1 MLRPYLLLIV
11 LEGRGKR
18 RPYTGF
24 TMKDFTHKII
34 IILLILWGVVL
45 LSTAEASRIKEL
57 AKLEGVRSN
66 QLIGYGLVVGL
77 NGTGDSAS
85 TRFTIQSL
93 VNMMERLGVTV
104 NPDTVKVDNVAAVI
118 VTADLPPFARAGNT
132 IDVSVSSV
140 GDADNLA
147 GGTLLM
153 TPLKAADGKYYAVAQ
168 GSLVVGSLA
177 FGGKAAK
184 VQKNHPTAGRIPD
197 GALVEREVP
206 FVFGEGKELNY
217 RLKESDFTTVSR
229 MSEAVNQHF
238 GGTPAHSLDAGLM
251 QVVLPEAYQDR
262 VVEFVAELEHLTVI
276 PDTLARIVVNEK
288 TGTIVM
294 GEGVRISTVAVSHG
308 NLNLIISEQSNVS
321 QPNAFSDG
329 ETVVTPETDIGVVE
343 EAGNL
348 VVLEQGVSIGEVA
361 SALNAIGAT
370 PRDLIAIFQSI
381 KAAGALYADLVVL

>member
-1 MLRPYLLLIV
+1 MKIKPNKVIIVLLL
-11 LEGRGKR
+11 
-18 RPYTGF
+18 
-24 TMKDFTHKII
+24 
-34 IILLILWGVVL
+34 LWGVVL

-57 AKLEGVRSN
+57 AQIEGVRSN

-85 TRFTIQSL
+85 TQFTIQSL
-93 VNMMERLGVTV
+93 VSMMERLGVTV
-104 NPDTVKVDNVAAVI
+104 NPDTVKADNVAAVV
-118 VTADLPPFARAGNT
+118 VTAELPPFSRAGNT
-132 IDVSVSSV
+132 IDVSVASI

-168 GSLVVGSLA
+168 GAMVVGSLA

-184 VQKNHPTAGRIPD
+184 VQKNHPTSGRIPD

-206 FVFGEGKELNY
+206 FVFGEQNQLNY
-217 RLKESDFTTVSR
+217 RLKDSDFTTVSR
-229 MSEAVNQHF
+229 MSQAVNTHF
-238 GGTPAHSLDAGLM
+238 GSQIAQSLDAGQM
-251 QVVLPEAYQDR
+251 QVQVPESYQDT
-262 VVEFVAELEHLTVI
+262 VVAFVSELERLEVI
-276 PDTLARIVVNEK
+276 PDTVARIVVNEK

-308 NLNLIISEQSNVS
+308 NLNLVISEKTNVS
-321 QPNAFSDG
+321 QPNAFSEG
-329 ETVVTPETDIGVVE
+329 ETVATPETDIGVIE

-348 VVLEQGVSIGEVA
+348 VVLNQGVSIGDVA
-361 SALNAIGAT
+361 TALNAIGAT
-370 PRDLIAIFQSI
+370 PRDLIAIFQAI

>member
-1 MLRPYLLLIV
+1 
-11 LEGRGKR
+11 
-18 RPYTGF
+18 
-24 TMKDFTHKII
+24 MKDMSHKII
-34 IILLILWGVVL
+34 IALLILWGVVL

-77 NGTGDSAS
+77 NGT
-85 TRFTIQSL
+85 
-93 VNMMERLGVTV
+93 
-104 NPDTVKVDNVAAVI
+104 
-118 VTADLPPFARAGNT
+118 ADLPPFSRAGNT

-140 GDADNLA
+140 GDAENLA

-168 GSLVVGSLA
+168 GSMVVGSLA
-177 FGGKAAK
+177 FGGEAAK
-184 VQKNHPTAGRIPD
+184 VQKNHPTAARIPD

-206 FVFGEGKELNY
+206 FVFGEGSELNY
-217 RLKESDFTTVSR
+217 RLKDSDFTTVSR

-321 QPNAFSDG
+321 QPNAFSEG

-370 PRDLIAIFQSI
+370 PRDLIAIFQAI
-381 KAAGALYADLVVL
+381 KASGALYADLVVL

>member
-1 MLRPYLLLIV
+1 
-11 LEGRGKR
+11 
-18 RPYTGF
+18 
-24 TMKDFTHKII
+24 MKIKTYKII
-34 IILLILWGVVL
+34 IALLIFWGVIL

-57 AKLEGVRSN
+57 AQLEGVRSN

-85 TRFTIQSL
+85 TQFTVQSL
-93 VNMMERLGVTV
+93 VSMMERLGVTV
-104 NPDTVKVDNVAAVI
+104 NPDLVKVDNVAAVV
-118 VTADLPPFARAGNT
+118 VTAELPPFARAGST
-132 IDVSVSSV
+132 IDVSISSI

-153 TPLKAADGKYYAVAQ
+153 TPLTAADGKHYAVAQ
-168 GSLVVGSLA
+168 GALVNGALA

-206 FVFGEGKELNY
+206 FVFSELEELHY
-217 RLKESDFTTVSR
+217 RLKNSDFTTASR
-229 MSEAVNQHF
+229 MSETVNQYF
-238 GGTPAHSLDAGLM
+238 GGDFSHCLDGGQI
-251 QVVLPEAYQDR
+251 QVQIPPAYQDR
-262 VVEFVAELEHLTVI
+262 VVDFVAELERLDVV
-276 PDTLARIVVNEK
+276 PDTVARIVVNEK

-294 GEGVRISTVAVSHG
+294 GNGVRISTVAVSHG
-308 NLNLIISEQSNVS
+308 NLNLVISEKTNVS
-321 QPNAFSDG
+321 QPNAFSEG
-329 ETVVTPETDIGVVE
+329 QTVATPETDIGVVE

-348 VVLEQGVSIGEVA
+348 VVLEQGVSIGDVA

-370 PRDLIAIFQSI
+370 PRDLIAIFQAI

>member
-1 MLRPYLLLIV
+1 MKNYMYKIMIVLLLVI
-11 LEGRGKR
+11 
-18 RPYTGF
+18 
-24 TMKDFTHKII
+24 
-34 IILLILWGVVL
+34 GVMAL
-45 LSTAEASRIKEL
+45 PAITEASRIKEL

-77 NGTGDSAS
+77 NGTGDSAG
-85 TRFTIQSL
+85 TQFTIQSL

-104 NPDTVKVDNVAAVI
+104 NPAEVKVDNVAAVI
-118 VTADLPPFARAGNT
+118 VTASLPPFARAGNT
-132 IDVSVSSV
+132 IDVEVASV

-153 TPLKAADGKYYAVAQ
+153 TPLKAADGKNYAVAQ
-168 GSLVVGSLA
+168 GSMIVGSLA
-177 FGGKAAK
+177 FGGKGAK
-184 VQKNHPTAGRIPD
+184 VQKNHPTAGRIPG
-197 GALVEREVP
+197 GALIEREVP
-206 FVFGEGKELNY
+206 FVFSAQEKLNY
-217 RLKESDFTTVSR
+217 RLNDSDFTTITR
-229 MSEAVNQHF
+229 MSKVVNDRF
-238 GGTPAHSLDAGLM
+238 GSVIANPLDAGQM
-251 QVVLPEAYQDR
+251 EVAVPEAYKNR

-308 NLNLIISEQSNVS
+308 NLSLVIKESENVS
-321 QPNAFSDG
+321 QPNAFSKG
-329 ETVVTPETDIGVVE
+329 ETVITPETDVGVVE
-343 EAGNL
+343 DDGEL

-361 SALNAIGAT
+361 AALNAIGAT